1 MLGGIALAN
10 AVKKH
15 RMKVIL
21 STVAL
26 FAIFYMFCADEE
38 FEGLGKLEKEMKE
51 FRKNVGKLTKSE
63 EIDED
68 SKLFIENVFEKFY
81 FSLIVTSTIGFG
93 DIYPASVRTR
103 LLCIIQSFVVLYV
116 GLL

>member
-26 FAIFYMFCADEE
+26 FAVFYMFCADEE
-38 FEGLGKLEKEMKE
+38 FEGLGKLEKEMKQL
-51 FRKNVGKLTKSE
+51 RVNVGKLTTG

-68 SKLFIENVFEKFY
+68 RKLFIENVFEKFY